1 MTEPLPLRLRL
12 PWCPKLTRRQRRV
25 LVAQAVRRERKFL
38 AMLTFDPFFV
48 DLVVPF

>member
-12 PWCPKLTRRQRRV
+12 PWCPKLTRRRRKV
-25 LVAQAVRRERKFL
+25 LVARAVRQEREFL
-38 AMLTFDPFFV
+38 AMLMFDPFFV